1 MPAFPEVVHPCGRC
15 PGAGF
20 AWRVRV
26 QPRTARMR
34 MLHRRHHRPEASR
47 VGLAEIGRE
56 GANTVTKAKKT
67 TIIAAIKRTTTPIR
81 DMEAL

>member
-1 MPAFPEVVHPCGRC
+1 
-15 PGAGF
+15 
-20 AWRVRV
+20 
-26 QPRTARMR
+26 
-34 MLHRRHHRPEASR
+34 